1 MQLTTITWNNL
12 RRRKSRLVFLVAGLL
27 LGVTTVV
34 TLMSLVGALSAEA
47 RHELEQFGAN
57 ILITP
62 KSDRLSLS
70 YGGIDVGGVTVAAHD
85 IPQADLARIDT
96 IPNRRNVAAVAPKIL
111 GAATVKGER
120 VLLMGVDPAV
130 EFRLKRWWRVAGEPV
145 RGSADLVAGSAVA
158 ARLGLAMRE
167 NVEVDGKAFTV
178 SGILGQTGSQDDQL
192 LIVDLSTAQQLLG
205 KAGRVSMVEV
215 AALCSNCPVEDMVS
229 QISAVLP
236 DVEVRAVQQVVR
248 SRMQALEQF
257 RALSLAVAGVV
268 LLIGALVVFVT
279 MMNSVQERTREIGI
293 FRAIGFRRRHIIQ
306 VLLLEALAVGALAG
320 ILGYLGGF
328 GITYLVLPFFG
339 VHHGPSWDPQLA
351 LEAMLLALVVG
362 GLAAW
367 YPAWRAS
374 QLEPCEALRTL

>member
-1 MQLTTITWNNL
+1 
-12 RRRKSRLVFLVAGLL
+12 
-27 LGVTTVV
+27 
-34 TLMSLVGALSAEA
+34 MSLVGALSAEA

-158 ARLGLAMRE
+158 ARLGLAMGE

-339 VHHGPSWDPQLA
+339 GHHGPSWDPQLA
-351 LEAMLLALVVG
+351 LEAMLLALLVG

>member
-12 RRRKSRLVFLVAGLL
+12 RRRKSRLAFLVAGLL

-34 TLMSLVGALSAEA
+34 TLMSLVGALSAETQ
-47 RHELEQFGAN
+47 HELEQFGAN

-62 KSDRLSLS
+62 KSDSLSLS
-70 YGGIDVGGVTVAAHD
+70 YGGIDVGGVTVATHD
-85 IPQADLARIDT
+85 IPQADLGRIDS
-96 IPNRRNVAAVAPKIL
+96 IPNRRNVAAVAPKVL

-130 EFRLKRWWRVAGEPV
+130 EFRLKRWWKVAGEPV
-145 RGSADLVAGSAVA
+145 RGPADLVAGSAAA
-158 ARLGLAMRE
+158 ARLGLAMGE
-167 NVEVDGKAFTV
+167 NVEVAGKAFTV

-192 LIVDLSTAQQLLG
+192 LIVALSTAQQLLG

-229 QISAVLP
+229 QIGAVLP
-236 DVEVRAVQQVVR
+236 GVEVRAVQQVVR
-248 SRMQALEQF
+248 SRMQALDQF

-306 VLLLEALAVGALAG
+306 ILLLEALAVGSLAG
-320 ILGYLGGF
+320 ILGYLAGI

-339 VHHGPSWDPQLA
+339 AHHGPSWDPQLA
-351 LEAMLLALVVG
+351 VEAVLLALVVG